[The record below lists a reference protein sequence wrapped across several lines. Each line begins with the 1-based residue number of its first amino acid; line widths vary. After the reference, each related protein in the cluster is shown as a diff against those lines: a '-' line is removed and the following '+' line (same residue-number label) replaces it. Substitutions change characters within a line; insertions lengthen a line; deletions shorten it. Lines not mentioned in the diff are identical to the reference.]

1 MSLLE
6 VRDLR
11 VYYPAGHAL
20 FHPRRWVRAVDGVS
34 FDVDSGEI
42 VGLVGESGCGKSTV
56 GKAIVRL
63 EEPRSGTI
71 TLDGTELTALSGRK
85 LRRVRKDFQMVFQ
98 DPYGSLN
105 PRLTVAASIDEVLTL
120 HAPAPRPKRKERIA
134 ELLSTVGIDPELMD
148 RYPHQFSGGQ
158 RQRIGIARALAA
170 NPKIIIA
177 DEPVSALDVSV
188 QASIINLL
196 AELRRTTGISF
207 LFIAHDLAVVAH
219 ISSRIIVMYLGHIME
234 IAPSRTIVER
244 CRHPYTR
251 ALLSAV
257 PEIDGD
263 RTGAGR
269 IVLSG
274 DVPSPLSP
282 PSGCPFHPR
291 CPRAEERCRRE
302 TPVLTGTGDG
312 GQTAC
317 FHPFEY

>member
-105 PRLTVAASIDEVLTL
+105 PRLTVAAC
-120 HAPAPRPKRKERIA
+120 PPKR
-134 ELLSTVGIDPELMD
+134 
-148 RYPHQFSGGQ
+148 
-158 RQRIGIARALAA
+158 
-170 NPKIIIA
+170 
-177 DEPVSALDVSV
+177 
-188 QASIINLL
+188 
-196 AELRRTTGISF
+196 
-207 LFIAHDLAVVAH
+207 
-219 ISSRIIVMYLGHIME
+219 
-234 IAPSRTIVER
+234 
-244 CRHPYTR
+244 
-251 ALLSAV
+251 
-257 PEIDGD
+257 
-263 RTGAGR
+263 
-269 IVLSG
+269 
-274 DVPSPLSP
+274 
-282 PSGCPFHPR
+282 
-291 CPRAEERCRRE
+291 
-302 TPVLTGTGDG
+302 
-312 GQTAC
+312 
-317 FHPFEY
+317 